1 MGKAIVSTDVGD
13 VAKFIIDGGNGYIVP
28 IKDAAALVKKAAL
41 LIDNSDLR
49 KKIGIK
55 AREIA
60 VTNLD
65 VDICVKKHAAFYRK
79 IMDEF

>member
-1 MGKAIVSTDVGD
+1 MGKAIVSRDVGD
-13 VAKFIIDGGNGYIVP
+13 VAKFIIDGENGYIVP

-41 LIDNSDLR
+41 FIDNLDLR
-49 KKIGIK
+49 KKIGIN

-65 VDICVKKHAAFYRK
+65 LDICVKKHAAFYRK
-79 IMDEF
+79 IMGEY